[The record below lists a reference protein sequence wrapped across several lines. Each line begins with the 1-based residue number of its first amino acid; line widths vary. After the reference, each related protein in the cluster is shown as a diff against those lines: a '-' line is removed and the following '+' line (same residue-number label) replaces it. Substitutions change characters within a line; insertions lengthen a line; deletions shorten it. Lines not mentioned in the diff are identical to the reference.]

1 MKRIGMSRI
10 GLRQIGLA
18 ALLSLGVTAA
28 HAQASF
34 VSYQCADGTQ
44 AVAAIYKGDKRMR
57 LQVDGHAYTLPQRLS
72 AYGARY
78 SKSGVS
84 LWITGQEATLRRP
97 KTRPTAC
104 KMQ

>member
-1 MKRIGMSRI
+1 MKRIGLKRI
-10 GLRQIGLA
+10 VSAA
-18 ALLSLGVTAA
+18 ALSLTATVA
-28 HAQASF
+28 HAQANF
-34 VSYQCADGTQ
+34 VSYECADGTQ

-78 SKSGVS
+78 SKSGIS
-84 LWITGQEATLRRP
+84 LWITGQEATLRRQ
-97 KTRPTAC
+97 KARPTAC

>member
-1 MKRIGMSRI
+1 MERRIGMK
-10 GLRQIGLA
+10 QIGLA
-18 ALLSLGVTAA
+18 ALLSLVVTSA
-28 HAQASF
+28 HAQANF
-34 VSYQCADGTQ
+34 VNYQCADGTQ
-44 AVAAIYKGDKRMR
+44 AVTALYKGDNRIR
-57 LQVDGHAYTLPQRLS
+57 LQVDGHAYTLPKRLS

-84 LWITGQEATLRRP
+84 FLITGQEATLRRP